1 MSLYDSISNAL
12 SSKSL
17 SNSIR
22 DGVSSTVGGLGDSV
36 NNALGGSTF
45 GKALS
50 NMGTSMAQNAA
61 TGLAN
66 KYIPAGAQR
75 MLRTGTG
82 AIGDI
87 MNGDFNNAGLRLLD
101 SGLLSEFLPGMG
113 GVAAQARYFGT
124 PTPLFGG
131 ISPAEAKRIYDE
143 VRSVN
148 HCRKNLFLLEV
159 SSALLGDISSRFN
172 MFVIDM
178 DYSPL
183 TITGDKRKIGAAHV
197 DSVNSADPVEL
208 KITTMDDT
216 DGFIKNWFRDHCAAT
231 ASHDGTVG
239 LPIEYAI
246 KIKIVHGFITQDS
259 NLGGYEDLGLF
270 RAANMDTSLSR
281 REDGLQE
288 TPLSFVQLD
297 TFMQV

>member
-22 DGVSSTVGGLGDSV
+22 DGVSSSLGGLGDSV

-45 GKALS
+45 GKAIS

-82 AIGDI
+82 ALGDI
-87 MNGDFNNAGLRLLD
+87 MNGDFNSAGLRLLD
-101 SGLLSEFLPGMG
+101 SGMLSEFLPGIA

-131 ISPAEAKRIYDE
+131 ISPAEAQKIYQE
-143 VRSVN
+143 MRSVT

-172 MFVIDM
+172 LFAIDL

-183 TITGDKRKIGAAHV
+183 TISGEKRKIGAAHV
-197 DSVNSADPVEL
+197 DSVNSSDPVEL

-216 DGFIKNWFRDHCAAT
+216 DGFIKTWFREHCAAT
-231 ASHDGTVG
+231 AAHDGTVG
-239 LPIEYAI
+239 LPIDYAI
-246 KIKIVHGFITQDS
+246 DIKIVHGFITQDS
-259 NLGGYEDLGLF
+259 NFGGYEDIGKY
-270 RAANMDTSLSR
+270 RCANLDVSMSR

-288 TPLSFVQLD
+288 LTLSMVQMD
-297 TFMQV
+297 TFMQI